1 MDEYNVYRDIQA
13 RTNGEIYIGV
23 VGPVRTGKSTFIKR
37 FMDLMVLPEMEDVHS
52 RERTKDE
59 LPQSSA
65 GKTIMTTEPKF
76 IPKEA
81 AKLKLA
87 EGIDVRIRLIDCVGY
102 MVEGATGHIEGEKER
117 LVKTPWFDEEI
128 PFTKAAHIGTQKVIQ
143 DHSTIGLVITTDG
156 SFGELDRESY
166 IKPEETAIQELKKIG
181 KPFLVLLNSNRPYS
195 SEAGRIKEEIQSK
208 YGVSCLPINCD
219 QMKREDIFQ
228 IMESIL
234 LEFPISALE
243 FYTPKWLDIISC
255 DHPVK
260 KAIIASVKELI
271 ASASRIK
278 DVKSREKLIE
288 CEYIKKYYIDSIDLS
303 TGKIK
308 VYLEIDSKYYYEV
321 LTQMLNTPIQG
332 EYDFFNVLRELVL
345 KKEEFEKVSQAIAE
359 VKQKGYGVVTP
370 KEEEIQL
377 DEPVVIK
384 HGNKYGIK
392 IKANAP
398 SIHMISANIETEVA
412 PIVGTEEQAKELIE
426 YIQTEGKN
434 QPESIR
440 EILIFGKS
448 IGHLVNDGISAKVD
462 KMTEE
467 SQMKMQE
474 SLQKIINDS
483 NGGVIF
489 III

>member
-1 MDEYNVYRDIQA
+1 M
-13 RTNGEIYIGV
+13 
-23 VGPVRTGKSTFIKR
+23 
-37 FMDLMVLPEMEDVHS
+37 
-52 RERTKDE
+52 
-59 LPQSSA
+59 
-65 GKTIMTTEPKF
+65 
-76 IPKEA
+76 
-81 AKLKLA
+81 
-87 EGIDVRIRLIDCVGY
+87 
-102 MVEGATGHIEGEKER
+102 
-117 LVKTPWFDEEI
+117 
-128 PFTKAAHIGTQKVIQ
+128 
-143 DHSTIGLVITTDG
+143 
-156 SFGELDRESY
+156 
-166 IKPEETAIQELKKIG
+166 
-181 KPFLVLLNSNRPYS
+181 
-195 SEAGRIKEEIQSK
+195 
-208 YGVSCLPINCD
+208 
-219 QMKREDIFQ
+219 
-228 IMESIL
+228 
-234 LEFPISALE
+234 
-243 FYTPKWLDIISC
+243 
-255 DHPVK
+255 K

>member
-1 MDEYNVYRDIQA
+1 MAFKMSVQKYSGKISEV
-13 RTNGEIYIGV
+13 EI
-23 VGPVRTGKSTFIKR
+23 GK
-37 FMDLMVLPEMEDVHS
+37 
-52 RERTKDE
+52 
-59 LPQSSA
+59 
-65 GKTIMTTEPKF
+65 
-76 IPKEA
+76 
-81 AKLKLA
+81 
-87 EGIDVRIRLIDCVGY
+87 
-102 MVEGATGHIEGEKER
+102 GEKAIKIGGEST
-117 LVKTPWFDEEI
+117 LPFYSFDGN
-128 PFTKAAHIGTQKVIQ
+128 IGNTQKVGVEMLDVYPEGWTNEFKEMYKDVCDCPVKWAKYIEENLKA
-143 DHSTIGLVITTDG
+143 DFICLKLESSDPNG
-156 SFGELDRESY
+156 LDRS
-166 IKPEETAIQELKKIG
+166 PEECAEVAKNVVESVSLPVVI
-181 KPFLVLLNSNRPYS
+181 
-195 SEAGRIKEEIQSK
+195 AGCGNHE
-208 YGVSCLPINCD
+208 
-219 QMKREDIFQ
+219 
-228 IMESIL
+228 
-234 LEFPISALE
+234 
-243 FYTPKWLDIISC
+243 
-255 DHPVK
+255 
-260 KAIIASVKELI
+260 
-271 ASASRIK
+271 K
-278 DVKSREKLIE
+278 DA
-288 CEYIKKYYIDSIDLS
+288 
-303 TGKIK
+303 K
-308 VYLEIDSKYYYEV
+308 V
-321 LTQMLNTPIQG
+321 
-332 EYDFFNVLRELVL
+332 
-345 KKEEFEKVSQAIAE
+345 FEKVSQAIAE